1 MAEDRLPARSE
12 DFNEWYN
19 QLCLRAE
26 LADYA
31 PVRGCMVV
39 RPYGWAL
46 WENIQGALD
55 RRFKATGHLNAGFP
69 MFIPSSFLD
78 KEKEHVEGF
87 APEFAV
93 VTSAGGEELA
103 EPLVVRPTSETLVG
117 HMYAKWIKSY
127 RDLPLLLNMWNS
139 VVRWEKRTKLFLRT
153 SEFFWQEGHTAHAS
167 ADEAEEEARRML
179 DIYTDF
185 AVNEAAIPVIPGQKS
200 DSEKFAGALRTY
212 SIEAMMGDTR
222 ALQSAT
228 SHNLGQNF
236 ARAFE
241 MQFLD
246 AENSLQLC
254 WTTSWGLSTRMIG
267 AIIMVHG
274 DDTGLIMPPRLAP
287 FQVVIV
293 PIYRSD
299 EERALVLAEADKLAL
314 ELADYRVRID
324 RRDGV
329 TPGFKFNDWEMRG
342 VPLRIELGPRDVAQG
357 SVMLARRDRP
367 GREGKSSVPRAGAA
381 AAVGQTLK
389 EIHTALFERAL
400 RFREEHTVEPA
411 SYDAFREAIEGGF
424 ARIWWCEQPDCEAAI
439 KADTRASS
447 RCLPFEQP
455 DSAGACLRDGRPAT
469 RQAIFG
475 RAY

>member
-1 MAEDRLPARSE
+1 
-12 DFNEWYN
+12 
-19 QLCLRAE
+19 
-26 LADYA
+26 
-31 PVRGCMVV
+31 
-39 RPYGWAL
+39 
-46 WENIQGALD
+46 
-55 RRFKATGHLNAGFP
+55 
-69 MFIPSSFLD
+69 
-78 KEKEHVEGF
+78 
-87 APEFAV
+87 
-93 VTSAGGEELA
+93 
-103 EPLVVRPTSETLVG
+103 VRPTSETLVG

-400 RFREEHTVEPA
+400 RFREEHTAEPA